1 VTTWGGILLVL
12 FIVLGLMNL
21 PAARATRIAVWATSL
36 LLIGVWVVAW
46 R

>member
-1 VTTWGGILLVL
+1 MTRWGELLLVL
-12 FIVLGLMNL
+12 FIVLGLIAL
-21 PAARATRIAVWATSL
+21 PAGRATRIALWTTSL